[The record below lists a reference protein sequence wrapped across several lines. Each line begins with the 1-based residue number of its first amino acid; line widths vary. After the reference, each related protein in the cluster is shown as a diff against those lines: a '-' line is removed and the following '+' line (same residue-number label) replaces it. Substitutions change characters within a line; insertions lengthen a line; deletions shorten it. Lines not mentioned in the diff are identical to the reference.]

1 MARQEITVGVVGL
14 GLVGGSA
21 ALKLREQGLAGKI
34 LGYDNNPAHAQE
46 AKALGLVDE
55 LNELES
61 LSALSDLIILA
72 IPVNSALL
80 VLPGIMA
87 NIRSSAVV
95 TDFGSTKQRICELAD
110 TLPNRSQF
118 VACHPIAGT
127 ENTGPKAAFAELFQ
141 DKVNIICDDQSSSAE
156 AVELAK
162 QISEALGMRIKFMDS
177 ASHDRHIAYVSHL
190 SHISSFTLGQTVL
203 EVEND
208 EENIFD
214 MAGSGFA
221 STVRLAKS
229 SPEMWAPIFT
239 ENADN
244 ILMVLDRYIKNL
256 NKFRGL
262 IEEGKEAEL
271 NKSMT
276 ETNIIRK
283 VLEERPIPIVI
294 GAEDKQPG

>member
-21 ALKLREQGLAGKI
+21 ALKLKEQGLAGKI
-34 LGYDNNPAHAQE
+34 LGYDKNPDHAQE
-46 AKALGLVDE
+46 AKALGIVDE

-61 LSALSDLIILA
+61 LCDIADLIILA
-72 IPVNSALL
+72 IPVNSALK
-80 VLPGIMA
+80 VLPEVMA
-87 NIRSSAVV
+87 KINSSAVV
-95 TDFGSTKQRICELAD
+95 VDFGSTKQKICELAD
-110 TLPNRSQF
+110 TLPNRTQF

-141 DKVNIICDDQSSSAE
+141 DKVNIICDAQSSSTE
-156 AVELAK
+156 AVSLAT
-162 QISEALGMRIKFMDS
+162 QISKALGMRIKLMDS

-256 NKFRGL
+256 NKFRVL
-262 IEEGKEAEL
+262 INEGKEEDL

-276 ETNIIRK
+276 ETNVIRK
-283 VLEERPIPIVI
+283 VLE
-294 GAEDKQPG
+294 GDKTEVKKVLTNND